1 MSVSAVPRVCPRCG
15 GSMVLERDWY
25 SAYGSCLICGYVHE
39 VGAISLEEI
48 EREINGDHRQRRRQP
63 SHGKLRL

>member
-1 MSVSAVPRVCPRCG
+1 
-15 GSMVLERDWY
+15 MVLERDWY

-39 VGAISLEEI
+39 VGAVSLEEI
-48 EREINGDHRQRRRQP
+48 EREINGDNRQRRRQP